1 MRIAFF
7 GGTFDPPHRGHIAA
21 ARAAIERLKLD
32 RVLLAPVAAQPL
44 KGNGAHAS
52 FEDRLA
58 MVQLA
63 VQGEPR
69 LAPSSADA
77 PRPGGKPNYTLDTLT
92 ELRRSF
98 APDDQLFCLLGAD
111 ALLSLKRW
119 HQAAELLLFCD
130 FIVVGRP
137 GFSLDRISEAL
148 PEGVRQSACRHQP
161 EGIRIELEGPAGGH
175 SALYLIPDL
184 EEDISATEV
193 RAALAEGAQAQTVL
207 APEVA
212 RYIRAHHLYQDL
224 EPGTRDKRPGMSASS
239 T

>member
-21 ARAAIERLKLD
+21 ARAAIERLQLD
-32 RVLLAPVAAQPL
+32 RVLLAPVASQPL

-58 MVQLA
+58 MVRLA
-63 VQGEPR
+63 VQGNPR
-69 LAPSSADA
+69 LGASSADA
-77 PRPGGKPNYTLDTLT
+77 PRAGGKPNYTIDTLT
-92 ELRRSF
+92 ELRRSL

-119 HQAAELLLFCD
+119 YRAAELLLFCD
-130 FIVVGRP
+130 FIVVNRP
-137 GFSLDRISEAL
+137 GFSLDRISETM
-148 PEGVRQSACRHQP
+148 PEGVRQSASCHQP
-161 EGIRIELEGPAGGH
+161 ESIRIDLEGTTGGH

-193 RAALAEGAQAQTVL
+193 RAALAEGAEAQTVL

-212 RYIRAHHLYQDL
+212 RYIRAHHLYEDL
-224 EPGTRDKRPGMSASS
+224 EPGWAPQKTF
-239 T
+239 